1 MGGRKGEEGSGE
13 ETRRVGRTSVPPG
26 SFDAHLALPPSFG
39 HFGF

>member
-1 MGGRKGEEGSGE
+1 MGWDGREGGGGGWM
-13 ETRRVGRTSVPPG
+13 RRVGRASVPPG